1 MLVALLSDLAVIEGH
16 QLVTTVD
23 PRVMLAVP
31 PGVEAVTL
39 SPARNTTAT
48 YLDHLIASADA
59 VWLIAPE
66 TGRLLERLA
75 ARVEKKGRI
84 LLGSGADAIRRASD
98 KAGLPRLLA
107 RLGML
112 TRKTRRP
119 HQLRALG
126 DQPPVSSA
134 TRLSSNRLEAR
145 ASEGVWLARNARELR
160 HAVAMARQAGGR
172 ERLLLQ
178 RYVPG
183 VAASVSLLADG
194 RARRRAEREQPGG
207 AGIAPALLPGRH
219 DAARPPDG
227 VLGGRGGASD
237 VSRRSLAC
245 VATSAWTSCSRS
257 RRPLSSR

>member
-1 MLVALLSDLAVIEGH
+1 MHEFFSGGGLAGRDLPVSLAREGSAMLVALLGDLAVIEGH

-66 TGRLLERLA
+66 TGRMLERLA
-75 ARVEKKGRI
+75 ARVEKKSRI
-84 LLGSGADAIRRASD
+84 LLGSGAAAIRRASD
-98 KAGLPRLLA
+98 KAGLPRILA
-107 RLGML
+107 RLGIAH
-112 TRKTRRP
+112 P
-119 HQLRALG
+119 E
-126 DQPPVSSA
+126 
-134 TRLSSNRLEAR
+134 TRLLTGAGPLGITAR
-145 ASEGVWLARNARELR
+145 ELGYPIIVKPARGAGSEGVWLARNARELR

-178 RYVPG
+178 RYVPRCRRQC
-183 VAASVSLLADG
+183 VASG
-194 RARRRAEREQPGG
+194 RRPTRRRAEREQPGG
-207 AGIAPALLPGRH
+207 AGIAPALLPGRR

-227 VLGGRGGASD
+227 ALGGRGGASD
-237 VSRRSLAC
+237 V
-245 VATSAWTSCSRS
+245 
-257 RRPLSSR
+257 